1 MNPKILV
8 QEMLSGKRELILGL
22 KHEPGVGL
30 AVVVGIGGIFSEVLH
45 DIAIRVA
52 PLTNFDANEM
62 LDELRSRAMLDGV
75 RGLGAVKKSALIDI
89 LIKLSD
95 MAIHHSERIAELDI
109 NPLIIKDDGQSL
121 FAVDVLVK
129 AKPAL

>member
-1 MNPKILV
+1 M
-8 QEMLSGKRELILGL
+8 
-22 KHEPGVGL
+22 
-30 AVVVGIGGIFSEVLH
+30 LH

-62 LDELRSRAMLDGV
+62 LDELKARAMLDGV
-75 RGLGAVKKSALIDI
+75 RGLGPVQKSALIDI
-89 LIKLSD
+89 LIKISH